1 MKYTIQFFDFFWL
14 PFRTSSKFG
23 GFINKKTSANNVGF
37 DCVNGSGPVV
47 FGWFRV
53 FFICVSVCV
62 KGPLKHHWNRW
73 VDRLSAKKAVLAQ
86 NQFDPI
92 WFLLLLS
99 KGLQI
104 NQNVQSFPFPVL
116 SLELVP
122 YRAAPYHCL
131 LFHSL
136 ETFFFLFQFSYRQS
150 VNERKKVNFLESQPP
165 VKIFTFKSILHLF
178 QFDFSSFAFFSC
190 E

>member
-1 MKYTIQFFDFFWL
+1 M
-14 PFRTSSKFG
+14 
-23 GFINKKTSANNVGF
+23 
-37 DCVNGSGPVV
+37 
-47 FGWFRV
+47 
-53 FFICVSVCV
+53 CVSVCV

-92 WFLLLLS
+92 WFLLLLC

-116 SLELVP
+116 LSLERVP
-122 YRAAPYHCL
+122 YRTVPHRTTVYCFIHL
-131 LFHSL
+131 KH
-136 ETFFFLFQFSYRQS
+136 FFFQFSYRQS

-178 QFDFSSFAFFSC
+178 QFDFFFSRFLFLWITHKKITQFTVSSLSLQREEKNHLKAKRIRNEYIWFRSEKKWWQC
-190 E
+190 LQTELK